1 MYYWTY
7 IKDNFNKVFLCELK
21 EISYTLSAGEKPIV
35 HKICYTKSENLMVE
49 IGKIKGQN
57 F

>member
-1 MYYWTY
+1 M
-7 IKDNFNKVFLCELK
+7 IK
-21 EISYTLSAGEKPIV
+21 EISYTLSAGEKPII
-35 HKICYTKSENLMVE
+35 HKICYTKLENLMVE